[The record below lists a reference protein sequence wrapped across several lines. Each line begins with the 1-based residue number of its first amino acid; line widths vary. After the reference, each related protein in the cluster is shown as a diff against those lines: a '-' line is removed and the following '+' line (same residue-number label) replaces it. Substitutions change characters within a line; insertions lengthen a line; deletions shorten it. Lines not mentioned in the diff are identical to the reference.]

1 MVAQIQFVP
10 LQTIQNL
17 KSKINMSGYQNS
29 ETDQDAAAALLQ
41 PLSTSRQIFTYSM
54 TGIAFGLSAL
64 ALLPLSSILWEIMSR
79 GASGFRLEMLS
90 QPLIENGFANAI
102 LGTILMVGIGALLSV
117 PVGVITGIFLAEFSK
132 TNPFTQYV
140 RFITSIL
147 TGVPSIVV
155 GIFAYGVIVLLTKG
169 FSAIAGGFALAVIML
184 PVIVL
189 TTEEALKL
197 IPVPQRLASAALGGT
212 RFQTTFRVIVSSAIP
227 GITTGI
233 SLAIARASGETAP
246 LLFTAL
252 FSQNWSDGL
261 LSPTASLPVLIF
273 NLYNNPDPAVNQ
285 LVWTTSIILLTL
297 VLFFSVLSRVIA
309 KKR

>member
-1 MVAQIQFVP
+1 MSAYP
-10 LQTIQNL
+10 NL
-17 KSKINMSGYQNS
+17 
-29 ETDQDAAAALLQ
+29 ETDQAAAASLSQ
-41 PLSTSRQIFTYSM
+41 PLSTSRQLFTYSM
-54 TGIAFGLSAL
+54 NGLAFSMSIL
-64 ALLPLSSILWEIMSR
+64 ALLPLLSILWEIMSR
-79 GASGFRLEMLS
+79 GASGFKLEMLF

-102 LGTILMVGIGALLSV
+102 LGTILMVCIGALLSI
-117 PVGVITGIFLAEFSK
+117 PVGVITGIFLAEFSQ

-147 TGVPSIVV
+147 TGVPSIIV
-155 GIFAYGVIVLLTKG
+155 GMFAYGVIVLLTKG
-169 FSAIAGGFALAVIML
+169 FSAIAGGFALSVIML
-184 PVIVL
+184 PMIVL

-261 LSPTASLPVLIF
+261 LSPTASLSVLIF

-285 LVWTTSIILLTL
+285 LVWTTAIILLTL
-297 VLFFSVLSRVIA
+297 VLFFSLLSRVIA

>member
-1 MVAQIQFVP
+1 
-10 LQTIQNL
+10 
-17 KSKINMSGYQNS
+17 MSAYPNS
-29 ETDQDAAAALLQ
+29 EIDQSTATELYQ
-41 PLSTSRQIFTYSM
+41 PLSRGRQLFTYAM
-54 TGIAFGLSAL
+54 NGIAFGLSVL

-79 GASGFRLEMLS
+79 GLSGFKLEMLFH
-90 QPLIENGFANAI
+90 PLIENGFANAI
-102 LGTILMVGIGALLSV
+102 LGTILMVSIGALLSI
-117 PVGVITGIFLAEFSK
+117 PVGVITGIFLAEFSQ
-132 TNPFTQYV
+132 TSPLTRYV

-147 TGVPSIVV
+147 TGVPSIIV

-184 PVIVL
+184 PMIVL

-246 LLFTAL
+246 LIFTAL

>member
-1 MVAQIQFVP
+1 
-10 LQTIQNL
+10 
-17 KSKINMSGYQNS
+17 MSAYQNS
-29 ETDQDAAAALLQ
+29 ETDQAAAASLCQ
-41 PLSTSRQIFTYSM
+41 SLSTDRQIFTYLM
-54 TGIAFGLSAL
+54 TSIAFGLSGL
-64 ALLPLSSILWEIMSR
+64 ALLPLLSILWEIMSR
-79 GASGFRLEMLS
+79 GASGFRLEMLFH
-90 QPLIENGFANAI
+90 PLIENGFANAI
-102 LGTILMVGIGALLSV
+102 LGTILMVSIGALLSI
-117 PVGVITGIFLAEFSK
+117 PVGVITGIFLAEFSQ

-140 RFITSIL
+140 RFITSII
-147 TGVPSIVV
+147 TGVPSIIV

-273 NLYNNPDPAVNQ
+273 NLYNNPDPAVNE

-297 VLFFSVLSRVIA
+297 VLFFSLLSRVIA